1 MKHVRNPI
9 ALLLAL
15 VLAASLLCLPAL
27 AADTV
32 PARYARY
39 RVYTC
44 LGDSNAAG
52 YAAEGY
58 QDQPCTVTPGAY
70 HSMVAGDLGAKL
82 NARGWGGFRSHEMRH
97 LLDPDWEITDW
108 EYADNCAGYVQYNDL
123 ESRRDIYIQAVEEAD
138 IITVNIGSNDILG
151 NPLGQAM
158 REMYNTDGA
167 DKAILDAIKAE
178 LQKTGDFGTALLKL
192 IGYAESIG
200 QGTKLLVSL
209 AHYMNIA
216 YQQFTENWDAIV
228 KNIYRLNPD
237 VTLVAVGMHN
247 AFANTSLTVG
257 SVIKTGKLLQPIM
270 DKMNAWMKT
279 GSACAGQYI
288 YCDVP
293 DVECGELAF
302 TQDDFW
308 TAYLPAVHPTAA
320 GHRYIADRILSV
332 LPDTALSFEDVPEGA
347 WYYMDVAACYYRGLM
362 VGVTDTRF
370 ASDMPV
376 DRAMVAAIVHR
387 IAGEP
392 AAAGTDMPFRDVP
405 ADAYYAQSVL
415 WAYHAGVV
423 SGCSADAFCP
433 AQAISRQDLT
443 AILYRYACLA
453 GAADETQS
461 DDALSGFADAAAVSD
476 YARAALAWAVENGI
490 LYGKD
495 GNRLAPQGTATRAE
509 CAALLW
515 RFVSQYSLA

>member
-1 MKHVRNPI
+1 M
-9 ALLLAL
+9 
-15 VLAASLLCLPAL
+15 
-27 AADTV
+27 
-32 PARYARY
+32 
-39 RVYTC
+39 
-44 LGDSNAAG
+44 
-52 YAAEGY
+52 
-58 QDQPCTVTPGAY
+58 
-70 HSMVAGDLGAKL
+70 
-82 NARGWGGFRSHEMRH
+82 
-97 LLDPDWEITDW
+97 
-108 EYADNCAGYVQYNDL
+108 
-123 ESRRDIYIQAVEEAD
+123 YIQAVEEANL
-138 IITVNIGSNDILG
+138 ITVNIGSNDILG

-158 REMYNTDGA
+158 REMYNTDGV

-209 AHYMNIA
+209 AYYMNIA

-257 SVIKTGKLLQPIM
+257 SVIKTGKLLRPIM
-270 DKMNAWMKT
+270 DKMNAWMQT
-279 GSACAGQYI
+279 GSVYAGQYI

-362 VGVTDTRF
+362 VGVSDTRF
-370 ASDMPV
+370 APNLPV

-392 AAAGTDMPFRDVP
+392 AAAGADMPFRDVP
-405 ADAYYAQSVL
+405 SDAYYTQSVA

-423 SGCSADAFCP
+423 SGCNADTFCP
-433 AQAISRQDLT
+433 TQAISRQDLA

-453 GAADETQS
+453 GATDETQS
-461 DDALSGFADAAAVSD
+461 EDSLSGFADAGAVSG

-495 GNRLAPQGTATRAE
+495 GNRLDPKGTATRAE

-515 RFVSQYSLA
+515 RFVSQYSFA

>member
-1 MKHVRNPI
+1 MKHVRKPI

-97 LLDPDWEITDW
+97 LLDPDWEINDW

-138 IITVNIGSNDILG
+138 LITVNIGSNDILG

-279 GSACAGQYI
+279 GSAYAGQYI

-370 ASDMPV
+370 APDMP
-376 DRAMVAAIVHR
+376 I
-387 IAGEP
+387 IAPWREWEIKSRDEEIDYAEAHHVPLKISRETNYSKDKNLWHLSHEGLDLEDPANEP
-392 AAAGTDMPFRDVP
+392 DLDKALFLEMGVSPYQAPDTPTTV
-405 ADAYYAQSVL
+405 SVSFE
-415 WAYHAGVV
+415 AGVPV
-423 SGCSADAFCP
+423 AVDG
-433 AQAISRQDLT
+433 
-443 AILYRYACLA
+443 
-453 GAADETQS
+453 EKMK
-461 DDALSGFADAAAVSD
+461 VSD
-476 YARAALAWAVENGI
+476 IIRKLNKLGGENGVGILDIVEN
-490 LYGKD
+490 L
-495 GNRLAPQGTATRAE
+495 
-509 CAALLW
+509 
-515 RFVSQYSLA
+515 SLIHI